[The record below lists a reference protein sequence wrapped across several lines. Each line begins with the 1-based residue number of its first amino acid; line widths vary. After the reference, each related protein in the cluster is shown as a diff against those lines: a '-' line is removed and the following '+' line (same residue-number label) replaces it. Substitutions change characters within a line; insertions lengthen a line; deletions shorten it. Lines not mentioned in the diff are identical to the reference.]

1 MASVI
6 ETRKSR
12 LLLVGLVLAHLV
24 GISKQVERGGQSL
37 LGQGLF
43 ALVAPVQGL
52 ITGSIRGVSGGW
64 SGYVDLRR
72 VHEQNRALQER
83 VRVLEE
89 QLQDRLEQAQEAERL
104 REMLQLR
111 KELPLD
117 VLAAEVIVRE
127 GVPWSRTITV
137 DKGSAEGV
145 RLNAAVIS
153 ATGVVG
159 RVIALGPHASR
170 VQLILDGQA
179 GVGVRIERS
188 RVTGVLVAPPG
199 MATAV
204 IGDLAMKYVPSLGDV
219 VVGDVVVT
227 SGLDHLYPAGLVVGR
242 VRSATRGSGL
252 FKEIAV
258 APSAQFNTLEE
269 VLVVRTPLADDTMS
283 QGVR

>member
-24 GISKQVERGGQSL
+24 AISKQVERGGTSL

-43 ALVAPVQGL
+43 AFVAPLQAL
-52 ITGSIRGVSGGW
+52 ITGGVRGVSGAW

-72 VHEQNRALQER
+72 VHEQNRALQGQ
-83 VRVLEE
+83 VRGLETQLQQREE
-89 QLQDRLEQAQEAERL
+89 QAREAERL

-111 KELPLD
+111 RDLPWAT
-117 VLAAEVIVRE
+117 VAAEVIARE
-127 GVPWSRTITV
+127 GAPWARTITL
-137 DKGSAEGV
+137 DKGSSEDV

-159 RVIALGPHASR
+159 RVIAVGPHASR

-188 RVTGVLVAPPG
+188 RVTGVLVAQPG
-199 MATAV
+199 MPTAS
-204 IGDLAMKYVPSLGDV
+204 IGDLVLKYVPSLGDV

-227 SGLDHLYPAGLVVGR
+227 SGLDRLYPPGLVVGR
-242 VRSATRGSGL
+242 VRSAARGSGL
-252 FKEIAV
+252 FREILV
-258 APSAQFNTLEE
+258 TPSAQFNTLEE
-269 VLVVRTPLADDTMS
+269 VMVVRMPLPDDGVT

>member
-24 GISKQVERGGQSL
+24 AISKQVERGGQSL

-43 ALVAPVQGL
+43 AFVAPIQAA
-52 ITGSIRGVSGGW
+52 ITGTIRGIGGGW

-72 VHEQNRALQER
+72 VYEQNRALQER
-83 VRVLEE
+83 VRVLEK
-89 QLQDRLEQAQEAERL
+89 QLQDRQEQAQEAERL

-111 KELPLD
+111 KELPLQI
-117 VLAAEVIVRE
+117 LAAEVIVRE

-137 DKGSAEGV
+137 DKGAAEGV

-159 RVIALGPHASR
+159 RVIAVGSHASR

-188 RVTGVLVAPPG
+188 RVTGILVGQPG
-199 MATAV
+199 MPTAATT
-204 IGDLAMKYVPSLGDV
+204 DLVMKYVPSLADV

-242 VRSATRGSGL
+242 VRSAARGTGL
-252 FKEIAV
+252 FKEILV
-258 APSAQFNTLEE
+258 TPSAQFNTLEE
-269 VLVVRTPLADDTMS
+269 VMVVRTPLPDDTTT

>member
-12 LLLVGLVLAHLV
+12 LLLVSLVLVHLV
-24 GISKQVERGGQSL
+24 AISKQVERGGQSL

-43 ALVAPVQGL
+43 AIVAPVQGL
-52 ITGSIRGVSGGW
+52 ITGSIRAVSGGW

-72 VHEQNRALQER
+72 VHEENRSLQER
-83 VRVLEE
+83 VRVLES
-89 QLQDRLEQAQEAERL
+89 QLQDRQEQAQEAERL

-111 KELPLD
+111 KELPLH

-127 GVPWSRTITV
+127 GVPWSRTITL
-137 DKGSAEGV
+137 DKGSADGV

-153 ATGVVG
+153 TTGVVG
-159 RVIALGPHASR
+159 RVIAVGPHASR

-188 RVTGVLVAPPG
+188 RVTGVLVGQPG
-199 MATAV
+199 MPASV
-204 IGDLAMKYVPSLGDV
+204 IGDLVMKYVPSLADV

-227 SGLDHLYPAGLVVGR
+227 SGLDHLYPPGLVVGR
-242 VRSATRGSGL
+242 VRSATRGTGL
-252 FKEIAV
+252 FKEIV
-258 APSAQFNTLEE
+258 VTPSAQFNTLEE
-269 VLVVRTPLADDTMS
+269 VMVVRTPLPDDAMG

>member
-24 GISKQVERGGQSL
+24 AISKQVERGGQSL

-43 ALVAPVQGL
+43 AFAAPVQGL
-52 ITGSIRGVSGGW
+52 ITGAIRGVSGGW

-72 VHEQNRALQER
+72 VYEQNRSLQER
-83 VRVLEE
+83 VRALDK
-89 QLQDRLEQAQEAERL
+89 QLQDRQEQAQEAERL

-127 GVPWSRTITV
+127 GVPWSRSITV

-159 RVIALGPHASR
+159 RVIAVGPHASR

-188 RVTGVLVAPPG
+188 RVTGILVGQPAMPTA
-199 MATAV
+199 ATA
-204 IGDLAMKYVPSLGDV
+204 DLVMKYVPSLADV

-242 VRSATRGSGL
+242 VRSAARGSGL
-252 FKEIAV
+252 FREILV
-258 APSAQFNTLEE
+258 TPSAQFNTLEE
-269 VLVVRTPLADDTMS
+269 VMVVRTPLPDDTVT

>member
-6 ETRKSR
+6 ETRKTR

-37 LGQGLF
+37 LGQSLF

-52 ITGSIRGVSGGW
+52 ITGTIRGVSGGW
-64 SGYVDLRR
+64 SGYVALRG
-72 VHEQNRALQER
+72 VHEQNRHLQER
-83 VRVLEE
+83 VRVLEQ
-89 QLQDRLEQAQEAERL
+89 QLQDRQEQAQEAERL

-137 DKGSAEGV
+137 DKGTAEGV

-159 RVIALGPHASR
+159 RVIAVGPHASR

-188 RVTGVLVAPPG
+188 RVTGVLVGQPG
-199 MATAV
+199 VPNSV
-204 IGDLAMKYVPSLGDV
+204 IGDLAMKYVPSLADV

-242 VRSATRGSGL
+242 VRSAARGTGL
-252 FKEIAV
+252 FKEIV
-258 APSAQFNTLEE
+258 VTPSAQFNTLEE
-269 VLVVRTPLADDTMS
+269 VMVVRTPLPDDTMT

>member
-12 LLLVGLVLAHLV
+12 LLLLGLVLAHLV
-24 GISKQVERGGQSL
+24 AISKQVEHGGQSL
-37 LGQGLF
+37 LGSGLF
-43 ALVAPVQGL
+43 ALVTPVQAV
-52 ITGSIRGVSGGW
+52 ITGTIRGVSGGW
-64 SGYVDLRR
+64 TGYVDLRR
-72 VHEQNRALQER
+72 VYEQNRSLQER
-83 VRVLEE
+83 VRVLES
-89 QLQDRLEQAQEAERL
+89 QLQARQEQAQEAERL
-104 REMLQLR
+104 REMLQLK

-117 VLAAEVIVRE
+117 ILAAEVIVRE
-127 GVPWSRTITV
+127 GAPWARTITV

-145 RLNAAVIS
+145 RLNAPVIS

-159 RVIALGPHASR
+159 RVIAVGPHASR

-188 RVTGVLVAPPG
+188 RVTGILVGQPG
-199 MATAV
+199 MPTAV
-204 IGDLAMKYVPSLGDV
+204 IGDLVLKYVPSLADV

-242 VRSATRGSGL
+242 VRSAARGNGL
-252 FKEIAV
+252 FKEILV
-258 APSAQFNTLEE
+258 TPSAQFNTLEE
-269 VLVVRTPLADDTMS
+269 VMVVRTPIPDDTMT

>member
-6 ETRKSR
+6 ETRKTR

-37 LGQGLF
+37 LGQSLF

-52 ITGSIRGVSGGW
+52 ITGTVRGVSGGW
-64 SGYVDLRR
+64 SGYVALRG
-72 VHEQNRALQER
+72 VHEQNRHLQER
-83 VRVLEE
+83 VRVLEQ
-89 QLQDRLEQAQEAERL
+89 QLQDRQEQAQEAERL

-137 DKGSAEGV
+137 DKGTAEGV

-159 RVIALGPHASR
+159 RVIAVGPHASR

-188 RVTGVLVAPPG
+188 RVTGVLVGQPG
-199 MATAV
+199 VPNSV
-204 IGDLAMKYVPSLGDV
+204 IGDLAMKYVPSLADV

-242 VRSATRGSGL
+242 VRSAARGTGL
-252 FKEIAV
+252 FKEIV
-258 APSAQFNTLEE
+258 VTPSAQFNTLEE
-269 VLVVRTPLADDTMS
+269 VMVVRTPLPDDTMG